1 MIDIILENEQ
11 DKIELTSEMKNA
23 VTDVCRTV
31 LDEEQCD
38 FNAQISI
45 TITDNDTIR
54 EINREQRNIDSV
66 TDVLSFP
73 MIEYEVPGDF
83 TFLEHEEDYCTQD
96 YFNPDSGELM
106 LGDIILSVEKVV
118 KQASDYGHSP
128 IRELA
133 FLVAHSMMHL
143 FGFDHMEPSEA
154 VVMEQKQQEV
164 LEQLGI
170 TR

>member
-1 MIDIILENEQ
+1 MPQYYIG
-11 DKIELTSEMKNA
+11 
-23 VTDVCRTV
+23 
-31 LDEEQCD
+31 
-38 FNAQISI
+38 
-45 TITDNDTIR
+45 
-54 EINREQRNIDSV
+54 IN
-66 TDVLSFP
+66 F
-73 MIEYEVPGDF
+73 
-83 TFLEHEEDYCTQD
+83 
-96 YFNPDSGELM
+96 DSGELM